1 MSQAFLIH
9 HGIKNLPYHECK
21 IKCLL
26 LEDLGVVFY
35 TAVLQQKLIK
45 QPCSLLET
53 IKKKKLVIVASNE
66 EYEFEVLKHPDTI
79 NIYVPVGL
87 KTK

>member
-1 MSQAFLIH
+1 M
-9 HGIKNLPYHECK
+9 
-21 IKCLL
+21 L

>member
-1 MSQAFLIH
+1 MLVVRSH
-9 HGIKNLPYHECK
+9 W
-21 IKCLL
+21 
-26 LEDLGVVFY
+26 DLGVVFC
-35 TAVLQQKLIK
+35 TAILQQKLIK

-53 IKKKKLVIVASNE
+53 IKKKLVIVASNE
-66 EYEFEVLKHPDTI
+66 EYEFEFLKHPDTI